1 MENILVAG
9 ANGTTGKQIVNLL
22 KASQYFNPIAM
33 VRKEEQLNQF
43 KSEGIDTVLADLTKD
58 LTHAVKGVDKVLFAA
73 GSGGKNVVEVD
84 QEGAKRL
91 MAVSKMANIKKFV
104 MLSTMGADNPEA
116 VEGMEDYMRAKQNA
130 DEHLRNS
137 ELNYAIIRPGTLN
150 NSQGKGKIELSKKL
164 NKQGE
169 ISRADVAQTLVRALH
184 DDAPKNTTFEI
195 LQGDTLIGEAMNQIN
210 MNELNMSVN

>member
-33 VRKEEQLNQF
+33 VRKEAQLDQF
-43 KSEGIDTVLADLTKD
+43 KADGVETVLADLTKD

-73 GSGGKNVVEVD
+73 GSGGRNVVEVD

-91 MAVSKMANIKKFV
+91 MAVSKMANVKKFV
-104 MLSTMGADNPEA
+104 MLSTMGADNPQA
-116 VEGMEDYMRAKQNA
+116 VEGMEDYMKAKQNA
-130 DEHLRNS
+130 DEYLRS
-137 ELNYAIIRPGTLN
+137 SDLNYTIIRPGTLN
-150 NSQGKGKIELSKKL
+150 NSQGKGKIELSEKL

-184 DDAPKNTTFEI
+184 DDAPNNSTFEI
-195 LQGDTLIGEAMNQIN
+195 IQGNALIGEA